1 MENQSQEKQRPFL
14 LDLAGL
20 VAVGCGLPLGL
31 LVLAV
36 WIIVELVH

>member
-1 MENQSQEKQRPFL
+1 MNTSQEKPRPFL

-20 VAVGCGLPLGL
+20 IGVGCGIPLGL

-36 WIIVELVH
+36 WIIVEFVH